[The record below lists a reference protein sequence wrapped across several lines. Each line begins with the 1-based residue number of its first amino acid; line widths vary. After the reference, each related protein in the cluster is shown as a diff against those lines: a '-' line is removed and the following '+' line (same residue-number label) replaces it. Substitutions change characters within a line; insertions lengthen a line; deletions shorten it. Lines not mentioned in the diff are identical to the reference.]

1 LKRVPVRLA
10 VALAA
15 FALNLVLVASR
26 TNPTPTHAPCEQ
38 SASASAPAV
47 NSEAPKQVSTKT
59 PPVNREATEAKPV
72 RVGQQEVVSFPG
84 VGRVRVTAYE
94 VDGLE
99 AQLVFEKA
107 DTGDKLI
114 DLHMGNEA
122 SGMLLR
128 FRVMHVK
135 GLPDPLVVGVSLT
148 PGGSDSGWE
157 AAAFGAVGGELKRL
171 TRNEAFQ
178 SGDRGGFY
186 FGDLGGG
193 RGVGAAV
200 WDFVWDSD
208 YEGRPSAHRY
218 EIKLCKWNGREAR
231 FEWERVLR
239 TPGKFY
245 SYKPAL
251 RSVGLRFKDIR
262 RGMPG
267 FDYLEEEYGP

>member
-1 LKRVPVRLA
+1 LKLPRVRLA

-15 FALNLVLVASR
+15 FALNLILVTAR
-26 TNPTPTHAPCEQ
+26 TYPPPAPCSQ
-38 SASASAPAV
+38 GAATNAAAV
-47 NSEAPKQVSTKT
+47 NSEAPKRASTQT
-59 PPVNREATEAKPV
+59 PPVKTEEPEAKPA
-72 RVGQQEVVSFPG
+72 RVGQQEVVTFPG

-94 VDGLE
+94 TDGLE
-99 AQLVFEKA
+99 ARLVFERV
-107 DTGDKLI
+107 DTGNKLI
-114 DLHMGNEA
+114 DINMGNEA
-122 SGMLLR
+122 PGLSLR

-135 GLPDPLVVGVSLT
+135 GLPDPLVVGVSVM

-157 AAAFGAVGGELKRL
+157 AVAFGVVGGELKHL
-171 TRNEAFQ
+171 TRSEVLQ

-200 WDFVWDSD
+200 WDFVWDFD
-208 YEGRPSAHRY
+208 NEGHPSAHQY
-218 EIKLCKWNGREAR
+218 EIKLCKWNRWEAR

-267 FDYLEEEYGP
+267 FDYLEEEYGAP